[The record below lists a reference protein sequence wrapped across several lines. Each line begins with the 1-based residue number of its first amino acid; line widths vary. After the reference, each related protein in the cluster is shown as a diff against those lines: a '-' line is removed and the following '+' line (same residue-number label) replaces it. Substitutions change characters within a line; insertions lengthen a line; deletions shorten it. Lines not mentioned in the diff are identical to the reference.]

1 MIQTLAKKLLPLVNT
16 KKNTDALSD
25 YMEYRIEEHYRIMEQ
40 AQDTQV
46 LHHSQGAIRELRRL
60 KTLRDEVVMIAES
73 K

>member
-1 MIQTLAKKLLPLVNT
+1 
-16 KKNTDALSD
+16 
-25 YMEYRIEEHYRIMEQ
+25 MEYRIEEHYRIMEQ

-60 KTLRDEVVMIAES
+60 KTLRDEVVMMAES